1 MAYDGCALFD
11 AKLAPALLPL
21 HTKSVG
27 LPSTDCPV
35 LNLVL
40 AWLLTLIYFAVCTY
54 MHDN

>member
-40 AWLLTLIYFAVCTY
+40 AWLLTVIYFAACTY
-54 MHDN
+54 NN